1 MAKSGFYIPI
11 FFIVLRETIEA
22 VNVKSNLSPAL
33 ILTCSLGPS
42 TYPRSSGGLA
52 ESNPINSLTNAQL
65 LRKLQIQVWIGAI
78 SGFIISWPLGGPSS
92 RWCFYSNKV
101 HDLWSKSENLWEGAF
116 SLLASFI
123 ILIMG
128 LTFLRLEQ
136 SKAKWRVKLA
146 HAFAQKG
153 SDVGV
158 EGRGG
163 KWALFLLPFITVL
176 REGLEAVIFAGGVS
190 LTASA
195 ASIPPAVVAGITCG
209 IAICKYP
216 FLIYGSTSRLTLHVF
231 LVLST
236 AVLLLI
242 GAGLFS
248 SACGYF
254 QLYVY
259 NHGVGSDISET
270 GDGPGSF
277 DVRGNVWHLTYGNP
291 DGGNNRGG
299 GWGIFH
305 AILGWTNNATLGTIL
320 CYVFYWIFVLGILIH
335 MKWTEGRTTLFGLKS
350 KAWHERQAARQGR
363 ITEKQEN
370 LNKGESP
377 EQTAIQVV

>member
-1 MAKSGFYIPI
+1 
-11 FFIVLRETIEA
+11 
-22 VNVKSNLSPAL
+22 
-33 ILTCSLGPS
+33 
-42 TYPRSSGGLA
+42 
-52 ESNPINSLTNAQL
+52 
-65 LRKLQIQVWIGAI
+65 
-78 SGFIISWPLGGPSS
+78 
-92 RWCFYSNKV
+92 
-101 HDLWSKSENLWEGAF
+101 
-116 SLLASFI
+116 
-123 ILIMG
+123 MG

-146 HAFAQKG
+146 HAFVQKG
-153 SDVGV
+153 SDAGL
-158 EGRGG
+158 EGRGS

-190 LTASA
+190 LTAPA
-195 ASIPPAVVAGITCG
+195 ASIPPAVVAGIICG
-209 IAICKYP
+209 IAIS

-254 QLYVY
+254 QLYVF
-259 NHGVGSDISET
+259 NHGVGSDVSET

-291 DGGNNRGG
+291 DGGSNRGG

-305 AILGWTNNATLGTIL
+305 SILGWTNNATLGTIL
-320 CYVFYWIFVLGILIH
+320 CYVFYWIFVVAILIY
-335 MKWTEGRTTLFGLKS
+335 MKWAEGRTTLFGLKS
-350 KAWHERQAARQGR
+350 KAWHERETARQAR
-363 ITEKQEN
+363 ATERQEN
-370 LNKGESP
+370 AEKGESS
-377 EQTAIQVV
+377 EEMAIQVV